1 MRRRK
6 AATASSP
13 LSSSAMLLRAAL
25 LLLVFNAVAVEGSF
39 RLCGFRL
46 TMTLTAICKN
56 QICGGYVA
64 PPAKRRSLDTELYER
79 TDGRFAGEDA
89 ETDSYELGD
98 GTYYDELMPRERRS
112 VGAVSKRAG
121 GIATECCEKRCTL
134 AYLKTFCCA
143 ALQLPSAGA
152 GSASATT
159 KSGGSSKSVA
169 ALMATSKKTAA
180 RQPAMAFVSSGGD
193 NGDEAIGDLL
203 VVR

>member
-1 MRRRK
+1 MF
-6 AATASSP
+6 
-13 LSSSAMLLRAAL
+13 LRAAL
-25 LLLVFNAVAVEGSF
+25 LLLVFNAIAVEGSF

-64 PPAKRRSLDTELYER
+64 SPAKRRSPDTELYER
-79 TDGRFAGEDA
+79 ADGRFAGEDA
-89 ETDSYELGD
+89 EADAYELGD
-98 GTYYDELMPRERRS
+98 SSYYDELMPRERRS

-143 ALQLPSAGA
+143 ALQLPSAGSGA
-152 GSASATT
+152 GPGITTATT

-169 ALMATSKKTAA
+169 ALVATSKKTTA
-180 RQPAMAFVSSGGD
+180 RQPAMAFVSSAGD
-193 NGDEAIGDLL
+193 SEDEPIGDLL